1 MDYDEQRS
9 FRWGFI
15 TAVTHNDIESKY
27 WSSLTRCSQP
37 EKGHI
42 FTIISSIITPAK
54 QSQTSKILRLHNNP
68 ISLNRIHNGCS
79 LERIHQ
85 IKHEITHHEIS
96 SSIRVLVY
104 FIKSIEV
111 SDIQ

>member
-9 FRWGFI
+9 FWWGFI

-79 LERIHQ
+79 LKIIHQ
-85 IKHEITHHEIS
+85 IKYEITHHEIS